1 MSSGVTRI
9 NYEGCQRCLKEIN
22 DQIVALS
29 NAAKKI
35 DSVMYSLEEHWAG
48 ASHDR
53 ALEEYEASYKE
64 QLTVKVPNAVESLRT
79 YMNKC
84 HETIKEADAA
94 MSGL

>member
-9 NYEGCQRCLKEIN
+9 NYEGCQECLNDIN
-22 DQIVALS
+22 KQIDALS
-29 NAAKKI
+29 YAAQQI
-35 DSVMYSLEEHWAG
+35 DKVMYSLSVYWEG